1 MEQMLVPLD
10 IKSRIFTIRGVQVML
25 DRDLAELYGVE
36 TRRLNEQ
43 VRRNIERFPDGFMFQ
58 LTDVEFA
65 DWKSQ
70 IAISNWKSQIA
81 TSNSFKMGLRH
92 RPYAFTEHGVTMLAS
107 VLKSK
112 TAAQVSIRVV
122 KAFVAM
128 RRFILSNA
136 EVFQRID
143 LVEKRQIST
152 DAKVD
157 AILERLDNS
166 ERPVQGVF
174 FDGQLWDACSLVEK
188 LVARAKKRIVLID
201 NWVGPGTLDILAKKR
216 KGVAACIV
224 TSPRGNKLADSDVA
238 KFNEQYSSLTV
249 TMSAA
254 FHDRFLILDE
264 DEIYLIGA
272 SLKDL
277 GKKCFAFA
285 RLDAANI
292 ATIKARLAR
301 EAH

>member
-10 IKSRIFTIRGVQVML
+10 IKSRIFTIRGVQVIL

-58 LTDVEFA
+58 LSDVELA

-70 IAISNWKSQIA
+70 IATSNWKSQIA

-128 RRFILSNA
+128 RRFILLKLTTGSG
-136 EVFQRID
+136 RGHW
-143 LVEKRQIST
+143 ISW
-152 DAKVD
+152 
-157 AILERLDNS
+157 RRS
-166 ERPVQGVF
+166 
-174 FDGQLWDACSLVEK
+174 
-188 LVARAKKRIVLID
+188 ARALRRALS
-201 NWVGPGTLDILAKKR
+201 R
-216 KGVAACIV
+216 
-224 TSPRGNKLADSDVA
+224 R
-238 KFNEQYSSLTV
+238 
-249 TMSAA
+249 
-254 FHDRFLILDE
+254 
-264 DEIYLIGA
+264 
-272 SLKDL
+272 
-277 GKKCFAFA
+277 
-285 RLDAANI
+285 
-292 ATIKARLAR
+292 R
-301 EAH
+301 EATNSPTLTLRSSTSSIRR